1 MDKCFT
7 IIKIMKYS
15 TNKKIFILLPDGIG
29 LRNFAYTN
37 FHKIG
42 LEKEFD
48 VTFWN
53 ATPFNLDTLGFK
65 EIKIENPRIHPLTEF
80 YKNAQ
85 IQIELNQNIIRA
97 NDTIYNSYRF
107 PSTNK
112 NIKSFIK
119 NSILKWIIFFNNSPK
134 GLNKIK
140 EKINLHERKT
150 KLYFDSLEILKQEK
164 PALVFCTNQRITTAV
179 APILAAQDLGIPTAS
194 FIFSWDNLPKG
205 IKIIATDFYFVWS
218 EHMKNE
224 LQYYYPDIKESQIF
238 ITGTP
243 QFEPH
248 YEKQFL
254 NTKEVFFNQNGL
266 DLSKKYICFSG
277 DDVTTSPNDPHYL
290 FDVAKAVEQ
299 LNAKGHNL
307 GIIFRRCP
315 VDFSNRYDFVLEKHN
330 DIIVCIAPL
339 WKNIGDT
346 WSTVLPTKEDLILQ
360 MNTIYHSEFVVNLG
374 SSMVFDFIAYN
385 KPCCYINYDVAN
397 KNFPNWSVEKIYNF
411 IHFRSMPHKNS
422 VHWLSNPAEMELQIE
437 KILNASDKNITE
449 NAQHWFEVINQHPPE
464 KASERI
470 WNAIEEII
478 KQNQ

>member
-1 MDKCFT
+1 MENSK
-7 IIKIMKYS
+7 
-15 TNKKIFILLPDGIG
+15 NKKIFILLPDGIG
-29 LRNFAYTN
+29 LRNFAFTN

-42 LEKEFD
+42 LEKGFD
-48 VTFWN
+48 ITFWN
-53 ATPFNLDTLGFK
+53 ETPFNLDGLGFK

-80 YKNAQ
+80 YKNAK

-107 PSTNK
+107 SLTNK

-119 NSILKWIIFFNNSPK
+119 NSVLKWIIFFNNSPK
-134 GLNKIK
+134 GLNRIK

-150 KLYFDSLEILKQEK
+150 KLYFDSLEVLKKEN
-164 PALVFCTNQRITTAV
+164 PALVFCTNQRITNAI

-205 IKIIATDFYFVWS
+205 IKIIDTDFYFVWS
-218 EHMKNE
+218 KHMKNE
-224 LQYYYPDIKESQIF
+224 LQYYYPDIKVSQIF

-248 YEKQFL
+248 FEKQFL
-254 NTKEVFFNQNGL
+254 ITKEVFFNQNDL

-277 DDVTTSPNDPHYL
+277 DDVTTSPNDPQYL

-315 VDFSNRYDFVLEKHN
+315 VDFSNRYDFVLEKYN

-346 WSTVLPTKEDLILQ
+346 WSTVLPSKKDLILQ

-374 SSMVFDFIAYN
+374 SSMVFDFVAYN
-385 KPCCYINYDVAN
+385 KPCCYINYNVAN
-397 KNFPNWSVEKIYNF
+397 ENFPNWSVEKIYNF
-411 IHFRSMPHKNS
+411 IHFRSMPIKDCIIWLNS
-422 VHWLSNPAEMELQIE
+422 QDEIQNKLEQILE
-437 KILNASDKNITE
+437 KDTSEIIK
-449 NAQHWFEVINQHPPE
+449 NAQKWFELINKHPPK

-470 WNAIEEII
+470 WNAIEEITTR
-478 KQNQ
+478 